1 MYNIISPISSGTAT
15 GFQTPSLS
23 LNQYSSLYVVTLE
36 AVNGAG
42 LRREI
47 ESEII
52 LFGDSD
58 KDEYSGLVTV
68 AVNYVR
74 VENVSRDPERVL
86 GSDGYTCLLDSDVIS
101 IEFPAPLESQYVD
114 SDR

>member
-1 MYNIISPISSGTAT
+1 MYNNMSPISSGTAT
-15 GFQTPSLS
+15 GSQTPSLS
-23 LNQYSSLYVVTLE
+23 LNHSSPYVVTLE

-42 LRREI
+42 LKREI

-58 KDEYSGLVTV
+58 KDKYSGLVTV

-86 GSDGYTCLLDSDVIS
+86 GSDSFTCLLDSDVIS